1 MASEKK
7 ERRKLGHALKEAR
20 ARHDQIL
27 QKVEKARAKFEKRTR
42 KLNALET
49 EIAKLESQ
57 YYAPELERLGQA
69 DASGKDLRRARLIF
83 NPSSGGA
90 QNGAQSL
97 DKIVGALRAHGIV
110 ADIGL
115 KTSGKAAR
123 ELAREAAD
131 NGEELVIVAAGDGTI
146 EDVAAMLVG
155 TKTAL
160 GIIPTGTMNNLARAL
175 GVPLDL
181 ESACA
186 LLGMG
191 VTRPIDI
198 GHVLADQKP
207 DVEYFLETAG
217 VGLSAIVI
225 PAGQAA
231 EKHRWEELP
240 DAIRKLFDTK
250 PSPVTV
256 HLDGGETITANA
268 QVVTVSNAPL
278 MGQNIFIAP
287 EAKMDDGL
295 LDVAIY
301 DDMSK
306 TELLGYFV
314 SALNANRAENPKVKF
329 YRARHIRIESQQ
341 PVEAHSDKDV
351 VPTDRVLEK
360 NAHGAPS
367 ATAEVARSEDVVEVG
382 SDGNLQ
388 AKYVLEVEVVPGAL
402 RMVVGKG
409 VALSLPVEAV
419 PAVPPLS
426 GPQPEKND
434 QNGGHK

>member
-7 ERRKLGHALKEAR
+7 ERRKLGRALKEAR
-20 ARHDQIL
+20 GRHDRL
-27 QKVEKARAKFEKRTR
+27 LGKVEKARAKFEKRTR
-42 KLNALET
+42 KLNALEA

-57 YYAPELERLGQA
+57 YYDPKLERLGQA
-69 DASGKDLRRARLIF
+69 DATAKNLRHARLIF

-90 QNGAQSL
+90 QNGEQSL

-123 ELAREAAD
+123 ELAKEAAD

-146 EDVAAMLVG
+146 EDIAAMLVG

-191 VTRPIDI
+191 VTRLVDI

-231 EKHRWEELP
+231 EKHRWGELP
-240 DAIRKLFDTK
+240 EAIRKLFDTK
-250 PSPVTV
+250 PGPITV
-256 HLDGGETITANA
+256 QLDGGETITANA

-295 LDVAIY
+295 LDIAIY
-301 DDMSK
+301 DGMSK
-306 TELLGYFV
+306 TELLSYFV
-314 SALNANRAENPKVKF
+314 SATNAKRPEDPKVKF
-329 YRARHIRIESQQ
+329 YRARHVRIESQE

-360 NAHGAPS
+360 GAPEGK
-367 ATAEVARSEDVVEVG
+367 TPNAEVARSGDVVQVD

-388 AKYVLEVEVVPGAL
+388 PKYVLEVEVVPGAL

-409 VALSLPVEAV
+409 IALSLPVETV

-426 GPQPEKND
+426 GPPPDKGQDNSS
-434 QNGGHK
+434 